1 MSKSLVWR
9 GAIAAFFVVIALIYL
24 MPSLSGDLP
33 GWWSNMLPRDK
44 IHLGLDL
51 QGGMHLVLEV
61 EALKAVESRLE
72 RVVEELK
79 LDLRKSKI
87 RYLELKRHGTEL
99 VTLTLMRPGDTDNFR
114 GMAEANYPDF
124 ETKLISSEENQPVFH
139 LVLLPKSKTR
149 IMKMAVDQG
158 LETIRNRIDQFGVS
172 EPDIR
177 PQEDNR
183 ILVQLPGI
191 RDPKRAIDQF
201 RILVDK
207 YRFYLKRDYAQYR
220 LCQILYILSRWKDLK
235 IESLKGIKLFKKSK
249 YATSFQL
256 FLAKAYIYLEM
267 YYEAKK
273 VCLDITKL
281 DHRNETLTESLLL
294 ISYIN
299 KKTFGHAQIY
309 IKSLSELITGYSTSK
324 KIPTVIYLLGKYYE
338 AKGNYDRSY
347 SAYTDLSRRFPKSPE
362 SVFANRRLEY
372 IKRFKPSKTA
382 YIPNSKILKNIDK
395 IDLHPEIG
403 IVDENEGDIIYSVS
417 LGSFYRLKDAREI
430 KNLIIILC
438 AFSFLLSVQSIL
450 AQEEGPGT
458 LVFSQNMVAMKDIGK
473 VNKIIDSLTVPIW
486 QELMDEGMLMG

>member
-1 MSKSLVWR
+1 MGKGQHKIIYTSVIITIFIINSPSISSISEKEFFNQIKSL
-9 GAIAAFFVVIALIYL
+9 ALD
-24 MPSLSGDLP
+24 G
-33 GWWSNMLPRDK
+33 K
-44 IHLGLDL
+44 
-51 QGGMHLVLEV
+51 
-61 EALKAVESRLE
+61 
-72 RVVEELK
+72 VEELGSV
-79 LDLRKSKI
+79 SK
-87 RYLELKRHGTEL
+87 RFFKQY
-99 VTLTLMRPGDTDNFR
+99 
-114 GMAEANYPDF
+114 
-124 ETKLISSEENQPVFH
+124 
-139 LVLLPKSKTR
+139 PKSKY
-149 IMKMAVDQG
+149 I
-158 LETIRNRIDQFGVS
+158 
-172 EPDIR
+172 PDVR
-177 PQEDNR
+177 
-183 ILVQLPGI
+183 LVLAENE

-430 KNLIIILC
+430 KNLIKRDFSHVAIVRVRNRFLIYVGKIRNRESAISTKIRLAEEFGLNGKIVRIIRDTKR
-438 AFSFLLSVQSIL
+438 QYIY
-450 AQEEGPGT
+450 EE
-458 LVFSQNMVAMKDIGK
+458 
-473 VNKIIDSLTVPIW
+473 
-486 QELMDEGMLMG
+486 